1 MATLWA
7 RGRLELG
14 QPFRHEG
21 ILGTTF
27 VGSLVEEARVGPYAA
42 VVPTITGSAWITSIS
57 QYVLDAEDPFPEG
70 FTVGDLWATSIG
82 WFCFCVGGVVRA
94 SSGEVLGIAPLML
107 TERPS
112 RGPLRIRV
120 LQFIGA
126 DPNITELRLMLCD
139 PLFERD
145 CYQALMRHL
154 ASPAERWDWVAW
166 EARGPDIGTAL
177 GMRDPLVGVEER
189 STFILD
195 LPSTWDEFKKGLG
208 RNIKESLRHCYN
220 SLKRDELT
228 FRLEVLTG
236 PEEIVSALPEF
247 FRLHTARANFKG
259 ALRHTDVFA
268 SLRAREFLVEVCRRL
283 ATRGAAHV
291 FQLWVDDQL
300 VSTRIGFRLGDAL
313 YLYYSGWDP
322 DYGRY
327 AVMTTLLAEVIQYA
341 IAQGLGCVNLST
353 GKDVSK
359 TRWGTREVCYA
370 GGRQISPRLN
380 ARAVHFVY
388 DRAVRARTN
397 KVARVLM
404 PAFLV
409 RGSPTRAALTP
420 EGGTCTKG
428 MPRWQPSRRPTCS
441 TGCCICHRSSPDDPL
456 CAPLFGV
463 MINLVPSTLDG
474 RR

>member
-1 MATLWA
+1 MTVSTLSVQIITSFAELWA
-7 RGRLELG
+7 LGPEWRALETRCATDL
-14 QPFRHEG
+14 PFQMWEWSTSWWSHLHEDRSAVRDA
-21 ILGTTF
+21 L
-27 VGSLVEEARVGPYAA
+27 RV
-42 VVPTITGSAWITSIS
+42 
-57 QYVLDAEDPFPEG
+57 
-70 FTVGDLWATSIG
+70 
-82 WFCFCVGGVVRA
+82 CVVRA

-145 CYQALMRHL
+145 CYQALMRYL
-154 ASPAERWDWVAW
+154 MSPAQQWDWVAW

-420 EGGTCTKG
+420 EGGTSHVLEWGDPSKMGGVAAAVATIAAADLLDG
-428 MPRWQPSRRPTCS
+428 MLHLP
-441 TGCCICHRSSPDDPL
+441 
-456 CAPLFGV
+456 PLFSG
-463 MINLVPSTLDG
+463 
-474 RR
+474 